1 LFSLQGQK
9 LGDGSVLVNCSRF
22 FTKLGSLLQQIRSL
36 QKKKIKEKEE
46 DEPIADLRRRRRR

>member
-46 DEPIADLRRRRRR
+46 DEGITYTL

>member
-36 QKKKIKEKEE
+36 QKKKNPLQIFEEE
-46 DEPIADLRRRRRR
+46 DEGTTYSL

>member
-22 FTKLGSLLQQIRSL
+22 SAKLGSLLQQIRSL
-36 QKKKIKEKEE
+36 RKKKIKEKEE
-46 DEPIADLRRRRRR
+46 GEPIADL